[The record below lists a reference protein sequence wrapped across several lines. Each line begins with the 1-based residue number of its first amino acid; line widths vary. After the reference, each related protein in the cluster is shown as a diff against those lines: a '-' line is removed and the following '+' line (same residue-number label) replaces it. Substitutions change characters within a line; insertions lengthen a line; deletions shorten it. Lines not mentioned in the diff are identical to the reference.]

1 MSLDISSSQQFILA
15 AEKLYPQMG
24 YQKLSVRVLAV
35 EAKLSSGLFHHLFAN
50 KDDFMAQV
58 FAQHFQRA
66 FGWLAPEFAEDAPP
80 LERLRRLYFQ
90 AALSLRDEVPWIT
103 RMMIDSADNVATA
116 QQSMQDLVLREF
128 RIVREMV
135 REIAPQLSDEQAMQ
149 AISQMQTSI
158 LLPILAANTF
168 NRIRVVPDELRQ
180 PILQQLTDDALAQ
193 RVDWM
198 IKALFSAKETQ

>member
-168 NRIRVVPDELRQ
+168 NRIRVMPDELRQ

-198 IKALFSAKETQ
+198 INALFSARETL